1 MLRPR
6 DSHTQKVIEANL
18 QISPKPTSLRFIQD
32 AFGNHVGIARFS
44 GRAKDLCFD
53 STVRIEHEPRDAA
66 DYDLKD
72 VPRIFP
78 IQYSAEEVPDLA
90 HCIER
95 RQPDLRNEVTRW
107 AHQFG
112 RPALSSFSPGSRS
125 ASIRAFSTDGGKRR
139 ESSRPGRRSSS
150 VMAVAAILPC

>member
-1 MLRPR
+1 MDAMAHIRAAAICTAAIWAASIVSIWSRGSMPLITASMKFAPFSEGVFSLLAFTSCRM
-6 DSHTQKVIEANL
+6 
-18 QISPKPTSLRFIQD
+18 SPSRKSPL
-32 AFGNHVGIARFS
+32 V
-44 GRAKDLCFD
+44 
-53 STVRIEHEPRDAA
+53 
-66 DYDLKD
+66 
-72 VPRIFP
+72 VPI
-78 IQYSAEEVPDLA
+78 AEEVPDLA